1 MNSFLKNLKTILICL
16 IISVIAHFL
25 YICVG
30 GYKFEDVP
38 SLMFSTFFIPAI
50 VLIINFVLNKELNRD
65 EYLESQ
71 YKRNEFFKREKL
83 IDDKKY
89 NIERERIKKEINN
102 LPIYK
107 NK

>member
-1 MNSFLKNLKTILICL
+1 MNNLLKNLKKILICL
-16 IISVIAHFL
+16 IISVIVHFI
-25 YICVG
+25 YVCIV

-38 SLMFSTFFIPAI
+38 SLLFSTFFIPAI

-65 EYLESQ
+65 EYLENQ
-71 YKRNEFFKREKL
+71 YKRNEFFKKEKL
-83 IDDKKY
+83 INDKKY

-102 LPIYK
+102 LPVYK